1 MSRKTRNALA
11 EGKVIPS
18 NSNPSLVPIEKG
30 AKPKKKAAA
39 KRKPSDDDEDT
50 GDEDADL
57 EKAEDDEEES
67 EFFEIHKDV
76 SGAIRAARRAAGVSE
91 QAAATA
97 LGVDIDTYTEFE
109 DNGGSIDIT
118 GEAIAKLAKA
128 FKMKP
133 EELAAQML
141 STSPA
146 ASPESSDNGTGT
158 SGDQATPPADPV
170 AKAKAAGSRQQ
181 KALLKSSQIQTIR
194 ITEPDQAAELAEMP
208 IEKRKEV
215 VYSRFAKSLFT
226 PDGLKNFKKS
236 GLITADMFG
245 PNSAIDPVL
254 ATSLVNLFVDESALL
269 KQMQVKPMAGK
280 KQNVNVLDVPSR
292 SATRLTSN
300 TWPDSSTGTVP
311 LNPSLM
317 LDAEKMQF
325 SWIIDD
331 DTIMTYIG
339 NMPGLEN
346 ELTGSF
352 TSALQNDILDLG
364 LNGTGGT
371 WSGSFVNLN
380 KGWFQLAIG
389 GPDSGTGGINAA
401 TPAGQVLDVSTN
413 GYTNLEDTLDAILAA
428 AYNPS
433 NANAR
438 FFDDSTPFLVGSYD
452 WQLFKT
458 QMKAA
463 YPNFPIPLAGL
474 NKQFEEHPV
483 VTTNKL
489 AQNYIMFTA
498 LRNLVIGIVTGIPG
512 STGDGFK
519 IERFRVIGATR
530 FVATVYLDYGVV
542 NANAVVLA
550 KP

>member
-170 AKAKAAGSRQQ
+170 AKAKAAARAS
-181 KALLKSSQIQTIR
+181 
-194 ITEPDQAAELAEMP
+194 
-208 IEKRKEV
+208 KR
-215 VYSRFAKSLFT
+215 
-226 PDGLKNFKKS
+226 
-236 GLITADMFG
+236 
-245 PNSAIDPVL
+245 
-254 ATSLVNLFVDESALL
+254 
-269 KQMQVKPMAGK
+269 
-280 KQNVNVLDVPSR
+280 R
-292 SATRLTSN
+292 S
-300 TWPDSSTGTVP
+300 
-311 LNPSLM
+311 
-317 LDAEKMQF
+317 
-325 SWIIDD
+325 
-331 DTIMTYIG
+331 
-339 NMPGLEN
+339 
-346 ELTGSF
+346 
-352 TSALQNDILDLG
+352 
-364 LNGTGGT
+364 
-371 WSGSFVNLN
+371 
-380 KGWFQLAIG
+380 
-389 GPDSGTGGINAA
+389 
-401 TPAGQVLDVSTN
+401 
-413 GYTNLEDTLDAILAA
+413 
-428 AYNPS
+428 
-433 NANAR
+433 
-438 FFDDSTPFLVGSYD
+438 
-452 WQLFKT
+452 
-458 QMKAA
+458 
-463 YPNFPIPLAGL
+463 
-474 NKQFEEHPV
+474 
-483 VTTNKL
+483 
-489 AQNYIMFTA
+489 
-498 LRNLVIGIVTGIPG
+498 
-512 STGDGFK
+512 
-519 IERFRVIGATR
+519 
-530 FVATVYLDYGVV
+530 
-542 NANAVVLA
+542 
-550 KP
+550 